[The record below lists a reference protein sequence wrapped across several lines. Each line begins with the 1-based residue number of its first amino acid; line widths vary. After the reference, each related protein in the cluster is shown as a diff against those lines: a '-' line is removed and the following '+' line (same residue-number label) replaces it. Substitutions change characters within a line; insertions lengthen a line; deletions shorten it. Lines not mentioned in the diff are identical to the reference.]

1 RAGPPGAAA
10 HRRRGGGRARRRPG
24 RRGGGAGAGARL
36 AAHRAGRGRRAAAHR
51 RLRAGGRRPGLPRP
65 RRPGGA
71 RLRRARRHRTAHRGA
86 VHRPPGR
93 GPGGRGRARRGR
105 LARTGDRPPLRTA
118 RRLGVPGARRTDRGR
133 PPMMAGFRLAV
144 LTLVSAGAMLC
155 GLWLLDPL
163 VSGSGWLPP
172 SAAVLT
178 AMALV
183 GAGLRFLPR
192 GAALLVP
199 PAQLLVALAVVT
211 AVFAPQAAVAGFVP
225 TPASLD
231 ELGRILLQ
239 GRQEIDA
246 NPPPVAGP
254 AGVALVFAL
263 GAAAAGAAGDVLS
276 VTARTPALTGVPL

>member
-1 RAGPPGAAA
+1 
-10 HRRRGGGRARRRPG
+10 
-24 RRGGGAGAGARL
+24 
-36 AAHRAGRGRRAAAHR
+36 
-51 RLRAGGRRPGLPRP
+51 
-65 RRPGGA
+65 
-71 RLRRARRHRTAHRGA
+71 
-86 VHRPPGR
+86 
-93 GPGGRGRARRGR
+93 
-105 LARTGDRPPLRTA
+105 
-118 RRLGVPGARRTDRGR
+118 
-133 PPMMAGFRLAV
+133 
-144 LTLVSAGAMLC
+144 
-155 GLWLLDPL
+155 PL

-246 NPPPVAGP
+246 NPPPVAGT

-263 GAAAAGAAGDVLS
+263 GAAAAGAVGDVLS
-276 VTARTPALTGVPL
+276 VTARTPALTGVPLFAMLLFPLAVDDQGVGPARSPWPPAATWPCSRWTAGCAARAGRRTPARRPPAPSARCATGCSPPGSPPPRSPWPCWCRWPCPTWRPARSTRWPGRRGRTRR